1 MINYI
6 NTELTVNCDAE
17 IERAVEFLSHL
28 CDEAYVGTAN
38 PYNHLWC
45 TVDVHL
51 VDYDEEGPHECGLA
65 EITVLRED
73 APSLRG
79 LVAYMLEANGG
90 ADLLDRSDRAEAYE
104 CLERADE
111 EARMQEKF
119 RQLSYDNDY
128 IPSLYA

>member
-6 NTELTVNCDAE
+6 NVDLTVNCDTE
-17 IERAVEFLSHL
+17 IERAVELLSHL
-28 CDEAYVGTAN
+28 CDEAYVGTTN

-51 VDYDEEGPHECGLA
+51 ADYDEEGPY
-65 EITVLRED
+65 EIGHAVIYVMRKDTPFLRELVD
-73 APSLRG
+73 HVLGYTNWDYDELR
-79 LVAYMLEANGG
+79 
-90 ADLLDRSDRAEAYE
+90 DRAEAYE
-104 CLERADE
+104 CLERDDE
-111 EARMQEKF
+111 EARMQEEF